1 MQTRVSAHTHQTL
14 LPSCSCF
21 QQHTP
26 HPRTRTR
33 AGRQPFQTSNG
44 SLRRS
49 GSLHFSAIAP
59 GLGRSG
65 VQRQSRLLV
74 QVTRASADGE
84 KMTIAITGATGLVG
98 SRLVSKLSSQGHSVR
113 VLTRNVGA
121 ARNKLPYGRLQFY
134 APAEWASAFDGATG
148 VVNLAGEP
156 IATRWTPAHKAEI
169 KRSRVATTRAIADAV
184 NSLPED
190 RRPRVLVSTSAVG
203 YYGVSD
209 TETFSEK
216 SGSGQDFLS
225 EVCRE
230 WEAAADDTQVARKV
244 VVRSGIVLAR
254 EGGALAKML
263 PVFNV
268 FAGGPLGS
276 GRQWFSWIH
285 RDDLV
290 SLIIEAL
297 TSDAY
302 SGVYNGTAPNPVR
315 MSELCS
321 QLGTVLGRP
330 SWLPVPD
337 FALQTLLGEGAGVVL
352 DGQRVLPAR
361 AQEAGFKFKF
371 PEVSAALKSVA
382 R

>member
-1 MQTRVSAHTHQTL
+1 
-14 LPSCSCF
+14 
-21 QQHTP
+21 
-26 HPRTRTR
+26 
-33 AGRQPFQTSNG
+33 
-44 SLRRS
+44 
-49 GSLHFSAIAP
+49 
-59 GLGRSG
+59 
-65 VQRQSRLLV
+65 
-74 QVTRASADGE
+74 
-84 KMTIAITGATGLVG
+84 MTVAITGATGLVG
-98 SRLVSKLSSQGHSVR
+98 SRLVAKLSSQGHTVR
-113 VLTRNVGA
+113 ILTRNVSS
-121 ARNKLPYGRLQFY
+121 ARSKLPYGRLEFF
-134 APAEWASAFDGATG
+134 APEEWASAFDGTTG

-156 IATRWTPAHKAEI
+156 IATRWSASHKAEI
-169 KRSRVATTRAIADAV
+169 KRSRIATTQTVAKAINA
-184 NSLPED
+184 LPAE
-190 RRPRVLVSTSAVG
+190 RRPGVLVSTSAVG

-209 TETFSEK
+209 NETFSENSS
-216 SGSGQDFLS
+216 SGSDFLS

-230 WEAAADDTQVARKV
+230 WEAVADSAKVDRKV
-244 VVRSGIVLAR
+244 IVRFGIVLAK

-290 SLIIEAL
+290 ALIMEAL
-297 TSDAY
+297 QNPDY

-321 QLGTVLGRP
+321 QLGSVLGRP

-352 DGQRVLPAR
+352 DGQRVLPTR
-361 AQEAGFKFKF
+361 VQEAGFKFKF
-371 PEVSAALKSVA
+371 PEVAAALKDVA

>member
-1 MQTRVSAHTHQTL
+1 
-14 LPSCSCF
+14 
-21 QQHTP
+21 
-26 HPRTRTR
+26 
-33 AGRQPFQTSNG
+33 
-44 SLRRS
+44 
-49 GSLHFSAIAP
+49 
-59 GLGRSG
+59 
-65 VQRQSRLLV
+65 
-74 QVTRASADGE
+74 
-84 KMTIAITGATGLVG
+84 MTVAITGATGLVG
-98 SRLVSKLSSQGHSVR
+98 SRLVAKLSSQGHTVR
-113 VLTRNVGA
+113 ILTRNVSS
-121 ARNKLPYGRLQFY
+121 ARSKLPYGRLEFF
-134 APAEWASAFDGATG
+134 APEEWASAFDGTTG

-156 IATRWTPAHKAEI
+156 IATRWSASHKAEI
-169 KRSRVATTRAIADAV
+169 KRSRIATTQTVAEAINA
-184 NSLPED
+184 LPAE
-190 RRPRVLVSTSAVG
+190 RRPGVLVSTSAVG

-209 TETFSEK
+209 NETFSENSS
-216 SGSGQDFLS
+216 SGSDFLS

-230 WEAAADDTQVARKV
+230 WEAVADSAKVDRKV
-244 VVRSGIVLAR
+244 IVRFGIVLAK

-290 SLIIEAL
+290 ALIMEAL
-297 TSDAY
+297 QNPDY

-321 QLGTVLGRP
+321 QLGSVLGRP

-352 DGQRVLPAR
+352 DGQRVLPTR
-361 AQEAGFKFKF
+361 VQEAGFKFKF
-371 PEVSAALKSVA
+371 PEVAAALKDVA